1 MVVVWLPGYIEIKL
15 AYSNGI
21 EKAVEALVDASGCRI
36 TEYWPSK
43 KAKGLCW
50 SVIQG
55 KTKDIS
61 KLIASLEERCPYW
74 DPARINVVFRIRK
87 KGKKKND
94 SQTRAKAGSR
104 SEGRNREGADSA
116 GEHGEDS
123 AVAGNRDSDRDPGF
137 ESDWQPEK
145 EPGTDDDCD

>member
-1 MVVVWLPGYIEIKL
+1 MVVVWLPGYIKMEL
-15 AYSNGI
+15 AYSIGQKN
-21 EKAVEALVDASGCRI
+21 AVEALVDAYGCRI
-36 TEYWPSK
+36 VECWLPK
-43 KAKGLCW
+43 NPNGLCQ
-50 SVIQG
+50 SDIQG

-61 KLIASLEERCPYW
+61 RLIAALEESWPYW
-74 DPARINVVFRIRK
+74 DPGRVHILFRIRK

-94 SQTRAKAGSR
+94 SQTRAKTGSR
-104 SEGRNREGADSA
+104 RESRNREGADSA

-123 AVAGNRDSDRDPGF
+123 AVAGNRYSDRDPGF